1 MCFCSRPVAAGFVFS
16 FFHNRHVLEYN
27 IVSVGEKY
35 ITQHASLAGT
45 LAVQGTQASWTSPF
59 HRLKSAQAN
68 KRVKLQV
75 NVMNQQKDRRK
86 DPGLEKY
93 ANLPGMQT
101 NFAQGSNNDSFIPVA
116 EALHLL
122 NQEHLKA

>member
-1 MCFCSRPVAAGFVFS
+1 MLHRHEFKAATKFLWTNVRCATAQCLLDCQARG
-16 FFHNRHVLEYN
+16 
-27 IVSVGEKY
+27 
-35 ITQHASLAGT
+35 LAPCGT
-45 LAVQGTQASWTSPF
+45 PF